1 MLRGGILQLLE
12 RLLVSVFTICQAAL
26 TLFLEL
32 EIILL

>member
-1 MLRGGILQLLE
+1 MLSGGILWLLGS
-12 RLLVSVFTICQAAL
+12 LLVSVFTICQAVL